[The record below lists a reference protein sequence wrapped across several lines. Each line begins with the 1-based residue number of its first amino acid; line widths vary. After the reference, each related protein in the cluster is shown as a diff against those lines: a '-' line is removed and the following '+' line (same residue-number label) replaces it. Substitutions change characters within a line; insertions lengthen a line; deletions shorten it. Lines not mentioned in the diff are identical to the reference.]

1 MEKPILY
8 ANDLLR
14 QDFIETIKNQTW
26 QTTPIIIAFTLER
39 AYFQDFEFNDILFVQ
54 TTEGRIFSAEGEIK
68 WRMVG
73 EKLRVV
79 YLGTG
84 VPPQNLKDY
93 TPELDNLR
101 KEEDLTHF
109 VLWGRR
115 YVKDGSKANE
125 WIEQQVPH
133 RFTYPCAKNDSANN
147 RICVRVENWVN
158 NVKETKFSRYHSITE
173 ISEEQ

>member
-1 MEKPILY
+1 MEKSILY
-8 ANDLLR
+8 ANDLTR
-14 QDFIETIKNQTW
+14 QAFAETIKKQIW
-26 QTTPIIIAFTLER
+26 QTMPIVIAFTLEH
-39 AYFQDFEFNDILFVQ
+39 AYFQDFTCNDTLFVQ
-54 TTEGRIFSAEGEIK
+54 TTEGRIFSAEGEMK
-68 WRMVG
+68 WRRLG

-84 VPPQNLKDY
+84 VPPQNLIDY
-93 TPELDNLR
+93 TPELDNLV

-115 YVKDGSKANE
+115 YVKDGTNE
-125 WIEQQVPH
+125 WIEHQVPH
-133 RFTYPCAKNDSANN
+133 RFTYPCVKNDSGNN